1 MKAVEILY
9 EDPSVMVVVKPAG
22 MPSQPERS
30 TAMDMVSYLKNLL
43 AVRDHVKNPYISVV
57 HRLDRPVGGVMV
69 YAKTKAAAAALSAQI
84 SGRTFGKE
92 YLAVVWGTMSEAQG
106 TLEDF
111 LVKDGRTNLSRVV
124 SADAQD
130 HRRNGGAAGKGTQ
143 DFPLKDASFKD
154 AKKAVLEYQVLGFA
168 ADGNFGAAGQ
178 SASDG
183 NSGAVGRFAA
193 GGQSLACSLLKIR
206 LHTGR
211 HHQIRV
217 QMAHCGHPI
226 AGDRKYGNSLFGAA
240 DSDAN
245 VRPMSDPYRE
255 LGLFSCSLEFIHPT
269 TKKRMRY
276 TALPEAAPF
285 LLFDCQTLT
294 E

>member
-1 MKAVEILY
+1 MEVIY
-9 EDPSVMVVVKPAG
+9 EDNHIIAVDKTCREIVQGDKTGDKPLSE
-22 MPSQPERS
+22 M
-30 TAMDMVSYLKNLL
+30 LKAWLKEKYCKPGN
-43 AVRDHVKNPYISVV
+43 VFVGVT

-92 YLAVVWGTMSEAQG
+92 YLAVVWGTMPEAQG

-124 SADAQD
+124 SADAQED
-130 HRRNGGAAGKGTQ
+130 RRNGGAAGKGAQ
-143 DFPLKDASFKD
+143 DLPLKDASFKD

-168 ADGNFGAAGQ
+168 A
-178 SASDG
+178 
-183 NSGAVGRFAA
+183 
-193 GGQSLACSLLKIR
+193 GGQSLAARPDCSLLKIR

-226 AGDRKYGNSLFGAA
+226 AGDRKYGNSLLGATG
-240 DSDAN
+240 SDAK